1 MEMEGFQMKNNWKLI
16 VSGVAITSVL
26 FIAPTV
32 EATSTYTVKEGDTLF
47 KIAKTHN
54 ATIHQL
60 KQWNELASDRIYIAQ
75 KLVVTPSAPITNAV
89 PKNKVTPNIVTANT
103 AQPNK
108 VAATNTVVPAP
119 VEISQTAN
127 FHIVIKGD
135 NLTKIAQKYNVSIAS
150 LQQWNDLMS
159 DTIFIGQKLSI
170 KQLDEKDLATE
181 APTASVVEAVIQFK
195 QTADEAIEKQLNSE
209 IALAASVSAPT
220 RDLYTQ
226 AIQIANAAIGTP
238 YKYGGTTL
246 DGFDC
251 SGFVSFVY
259 NLAGIPMDRK
269 SSLMYF
275 GQDTTKVVQPVPGDF
290 VFFKNTFIPTISHMG
305 IYIGNDEFIHAGSKG
320 VTISNVNEK
329 YWAERFVAYKRMTNL
344 K

>member
-1 MEMEGFQMKNNWKLI
+1 MEARSIGSSFFFGT
-16 VSGVAITSVL
+16 V
-26 FIAPTV
+26 IAPTV
-32 EATSTYTVKEGDTLF
+32 EATSTYLVKEGDTLF
-47 KIAKTHN
+47 KIAKSHN
-54 ATIHQL
+54 TTIHQL

-75 KLVVTPSAPITNAV
+75 KLVVTPSTPITN
-89 PKNKVTPNIVTANT
+89 T
-103 AQPNK
+103 AQLNK
-108 VAATNTVVPAP
+108 VAATNTVVPAS
-119 VEISQTAN
+119 VEIPQTAN
-127 FHIVIKGD
+127 IHTVIKGD
-135 NLTKIAQKYNVSIAS
+135 TLTKVAQKYNVPVGN
-150 LQQWNDLMS
+150 LKQWNGLMS
-159 DTIFIGQKLSI
+159 DTIFVGQKLSI
-170 KQLDEKDLATE
+170 GQRDEKDLATE

-251 SGFVSFVY
+251 SGFVNYVY

-275 GQDTTKVVQPVPGDF
+275 GQDTTKVAQPVPGDF